1 MATTVLTVRHDQAE
15 QSGHVHSSIPL
26 ASSEESTP
34 SPTRTLGVPP
44 DFSSFAEEIGFVC
57 VCSMGQLLFAIHLAH
72 SFVNQLTFIE
82 ALGTSTLNTPWLIGS
97 FLVAN
102 GVSVVISGSFADLVS
117 PKDLTCGAFVWLSI
131 WSFIGAFSISPERII
146 LFFFARAMAGL
157 SVGTLCA
164 AAMSMLGRVYRP
176 GLRKN
181 RVFSLMGA
189 MIPMGFAIGAIQG
202 GAFSSHLHWVFGSTA
217 LLALFC
223 VGGALWCIPSLP
235 VDSVSLRDFDYAGA
249 SAAMLGCGLLIFGL
263 TQGSPTHWSP
273 YTYVLV
279 IVGFASL
286 AAFGLIE
293 KKVRRPLIDN
303 RLWFTPGFLPLIV
316 SYFLGYGAFAGA
328 WQFFAVRFL
337 LTIQHTSPIITACF
351 LIPVGIS
358 GTIASWV
365 VSRLLHI
372 MPGHWILMGSM
383 IAFATGPAFFLPQTS
398 GTMYWALSFPG
409 FVISTFGPDMSFAA
423 VAVFITSNVPRSY
436 QGAAGSLVIT
446 AQNLSTAVFAALG
459 DTVGEKVTKMAD
471 STLDLGALR
480 AIWWMSLATAMTG
493 ALVCAFFV
501 RIPKSEEKEHVS

>member
-1 MATTVLTVRHDQAE
+1 MAREPATMATTVLTVRHDQAE

-26 ASSEESTP
+26 APSEESTP

-44 DFSSFAEEIGFVC
+44 EFSSFAEEIGFVC

-117 PKDLTCGAFVWLSI
+117 PKYLTCGAFVWLSM

-146 LFFFARAMAGL
+146 LFFIARSMAGL

-202 GAFSSHLHWVFGSTA
+202 GAFNAHLHWVFGSTA
-217 LLALFC
+217 LLALLC

-235 VDSVSLRDFDYAGA
+235 VDSVSLKDFDYAGA

-273 YTYVLV
+273 YTYALV
-279 IVGFASL
+279 IVGLASL
-286 AAFGLIE
+286 ATFGLIE
-293 KKVRRPLIDN
+293 KKVRR
-303 RLWFTPGFLPLIV
+303 
-316 SYFLGYGAFAGA
+316 
-328 WQFFAVRFL
+328 
-337 LTIQHTSPIITACF
+337 
-351 LIPVGIS
+351 
-358 GTIASWV
+358 
-365 VSRLLHI
+365 
-372 MPGHWILMGSM
+372 HWILMGSM
-383 IAFATGPAFFLPQTS
+383 LAFATGPAFFLPQTS

-423 VAVFITSNVPRSY
+423 VSVFITSNVPRSY

-493 ALVCAFFV
+493 AQVCACFV